1 MPTHRLY
8 SVNLA
13 VTTTFTG
20 VPAVYVLSILGT
32 VHTICVDVADFITQT
47 AFYASPTKTVWVLF

>member
-1 MPTHRLY
+1 MPTHLLY

-47 AFYASPTKTVWVLF
+47 AFYASPTKTV